1 MSLNQRK
8 LYAFNLK
15 QQGTNIQLFD
25 TNKSVEQNNKE
36 YDEMNMHLLQM
47 HKSSLDDPVAD
58 RTVTVIP
65 PNTQKEADLG
75 IWLNKKKQP

>member
-1 MSLNQRK
+1 MKYNKLIAISALLYGAEAVNLKSEFLNADAFLQQGDMSLNQRK

-25 TNKSVEQNNKE
+25 TNKSEAQNNKE

-47 HKSSLDDPVAD
+47 
-58 RTVTVIP
+58 
-65 PNTQKEADLG
+65 
-75 IWLNKKKQP
+75 